1 MKIFVVSFHPVFPLA
16 RMESNSA
23 PVDVVKSE
31 LNGAI
36 SSLPNVHCAEDLQIQ
51 SGSPGEI
58 TSEQES
64 YVKGFDEALQNIHLK
79 EQFQLPN
86 AIVPNCNLPS
96 EYYSSNFFK
105 QSTNPNYESINSYF
119 HGSKNPVCRSKSFGY
134 TSPFGEDMNSAS
146 DHLPIYPAYDSISPF
161 PPFHFITDMEEQEHL
176 KRERKRIR
184 NRLAASKCRKKRLER
199 EARLEEDVKSKED
212 DFSELKNRKMLLEK
226 EVLELKN
233 TIQSHH
239 LEGCNV

>member
-1 MKIFVVSFHPVFPLA
+1 
-16 RMESNSA
+16 MESNSA
-23 PVDVVKSE
+23 PADVVKSE
-31 LNGAI
+31 HNAAMN
-36 SSLPNVHCAEDLQIQ
+36 SLPSVQCAEDMHMQPT
-51 SGSPGEI
+51 SPHEFI

-79 EQFQLPN
+79 EQFLLPDPTN
-86 AIVPNCNLPS
+86 GIVPNCNLPS

-105 QSTNPNYESINSYF
+105 HAANPNYDSIHSYF
-119 HGSKNPVCRSKSFGY
+119 HGAKDPLSRSKSFGY
-134 TSPFGEDMNSAS
+134 ASPFGEDMNTAS
-146 DHLPIYPAYDSISPF
+146 DHLSIYPAYDSISPF

-212 DFSELKNRKMLLEK
+212 DFTELKNRKLLLEK

>member
-1 MKIFVVSFHPVFPLA
+1 MD
-16 RMESNSA
+16 SNSTSS
-23 PVDVVKSE
+23 DVVKSE
-31 LNGAI
+31 LNGVI
-36 SSLPNVHCAEDLQIQ
+36 NSLSNLHCPDDMQIQ
-51 SGSPGEI
+51 TDSPNEFI
-58 TSEQES
+58 TREQES
-64 YVKGFDEALQNIHLK
+64 YAKGFDEALQNIHLK
-79 EQFQLPN
+79 EQFQLPDPN
-86 AIVPNCNLPS
+86 DATVSNCNLPS

-105 QSTNPNYESINSYF
+105 HSTDPNYESLHSYF
-119 HGSKNPVCRSKSFGY
+119 QGAKNPVSRSKSFGY
-134 TSPFGEDMNSAS
+134 VSPFGDDMNVSP
-146 DHLPIYPAYDSISPF
+146 DHMSIYPAYDSISPF

-212 DFSELKNRKMLLEK
+212 DFSELKNRKLLLEK

-233 TIQSHH
+233 TLQSHH